1 MRLEYY
7 SEAYLLYSLVQR
19 SGYNP
24 DSLLALLE
32 YILTLIPGV
41 RAEGQAGFRPDHRT
55 VDNVFIMQQMLEHYQ
70 SKSDKTQRKLYACF
84 VDFKKAFDT
93 VDRCVLWQVLWMAGI
108 RGRILGCIKAMYAC
122 DSATVHIKTKNLRDF
137 SVLYR
142 GQTRLRTQP

>member
-1 MRLEYY
+1 ME
-7 SEAYLLYSLVQR
+7 
-19 SGYNP
+19 GNNP
-24 DSLLALLE
+24 
-32 YILTLIPGV
+32 

-55 VDNVFIMQQMLEHYQ
+55 VDNVFIMQQMLEHYNYQ

-122 DSATVHIKTKNLRDF
+122 DSAAVKTKQGISEIF
-137 SVLYR
+137 SVLHR